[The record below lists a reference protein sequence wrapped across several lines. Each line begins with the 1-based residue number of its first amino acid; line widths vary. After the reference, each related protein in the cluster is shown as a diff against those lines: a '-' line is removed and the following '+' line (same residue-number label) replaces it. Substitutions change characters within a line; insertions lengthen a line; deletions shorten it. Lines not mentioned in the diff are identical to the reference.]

1 MLCLRHL
8 SLPRLFTLRFEGHA
22 LVAAAFLAALF
33 AFPARGHA
41 QQPPAAPAPSAARI
55 LLLPRRA
62 LAGERIT
69 LAVLDINGR
78 LTPGVTVTF
87 SSGDRVT
94 TDATGRATLAA
105 PSAPGTIF
113 ASIAGRPG
121 RVPLTVVALHAL
133 TGASGTPHA
142 QESSTPRLAVRA
154 VPRFALLA
162 DRFTLSGTGFC
173 GAADAN
179 RVLIAGHP
187 ALVLAASSLALAIL
201 PPEGLPA
208 GPAEVTLSCGARAA
222 PPFSLLFVSLE
233 LVASS
238 TPLAPGEKRELVIL
252 VHGTTERVPLEALN
266 LAPQIAELAGGNP
279 VRLPSTG
286 GPENSAHLQLLGRS
300 RGSFLISIRLVP
312 SYTPPHR

>member
-1 MLCLRHL
+1 VLCLRHF

-22 LVAAAFLAALF
+22 RVAAAFLAAVL
-33 AFPARGHA
+33 AFPVLSHA

-94 TDATGRATLAA
+94 TDTTGRATLAA

-113 ASIAGRPG
+113 ASIPGRPG
-121 RVPLTVVALHAL
+121 RVPLTVVALRTF
-133 TGASGTPHA
+133 TGAGGTPHA
-142 QESSTPRLAVRA
+142 QESSTLRLVVRG

-179 RVLIAGHP
+179 RVLIAGRP
-187 ALVLAASSLALAIL
+187 GLVLAASSLALAIL
-201 PPEGLPA
+201 PPDGLPA
-208 GPAEVTLSCGARAA
+208 GPAEVTLSCGTRAA
-222 PPFSLLFVSLE
+222 PPFSLRFVSLE

-238 TPLAPGEKRELVIL
+238 TPLAPGEKREIVIL
-252 VHGTTERVPLEALN
+252 VHGTTERVPLEARN
-266 LAPQIAELAGGNP
+266 LAPEIAELAGGNP
-279 VRLPSTG
+279 VRLSSTG
-286 GPENSAHLQLLGRS
+286 GPENSARLQLLGRS
-300 RGSFLISIRLVP
+300 HGSFLISIRLVP
-312 SYTPPHR
+312 SYAPPHR

>member
-1 MLCLRHL
+1 MLRLPHL
-8 SLPRLFTLRFEGHA
+8 SRSRLLALSFAGPA
-22 LVAAAFLAALF
+22 LVAAAILAALSV
-33 AFPARGHA
+33 FPALSPA
-41 QQPPAAPAPSAARI
+41 QQPPAPSAARI

-69 LAVLDINGR
+69 LAVLDYNGR

-105 PSAPGTIF
+105 PSTPGTFF

-121 RVPLTVVALHAL
+121 RVPLTLVAPPVL
-133 TGASGTPHA
+133 TGAGETSL
-142 QESSTPRLAVRA
+142 PRLVARA

-162 DRFTLSGTGFC
+162 DRFDLFGTGFC

-179 RVLIAGHP
+179 RVLIAGQP
-187 ALVLAASSLALAIL
+187 ALVLAASSLALTIL
-201 PPEGLPA
+201 PPDGLPA
-208 GPAEVTLSCGARAA
+208 GPAEVTLACGERAA
-222 PPFSLLFVSLE
+222 PPFSLQFVALE

-238 TPLAPGEKRELVIL
+238 TPLAPGEKRELVVL
-252 VHGTTERVPLEALN
+252 VHGTAERVPLEARN

-286 GPENSAHLQLLGRS
+286 GPENSARLQLLGRS
-300 RGSFLISIRLVP
+300 RGSFLISIRLAP
-312 SYTPPHR
+312 SYAPPHR